1 MYGERFITQLLQNAA
16 LQETRWQPGF
26 WLLGS
31 AMCVLQQLGSNV
43 PAEHARVVAEV
54 FRQSPPDSAFA
65 RLCARILPAC
75 GLKPL
80 WDGRRNE
87 VFAAAA
93 NDANLTAWLQQ
104 AEAGS
109 K

>member
-1 MYGERFITQLLQNAA
+1 MQTSERQASAGTLAPRARYIT
-16 LQETRWQPGF
+16 
-26 WLLGS
+26 
-31 AMCVLQQLGSNV
+31 C
-43 PAEHARVVAEV
+43 
-54 FRQSPPDSAFA
+54 RQSPPDSAFA